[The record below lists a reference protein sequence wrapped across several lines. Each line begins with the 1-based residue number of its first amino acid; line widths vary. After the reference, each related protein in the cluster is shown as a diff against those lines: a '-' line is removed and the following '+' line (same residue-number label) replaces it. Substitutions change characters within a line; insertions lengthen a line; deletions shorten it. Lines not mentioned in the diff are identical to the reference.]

1 MAWGIN
7 MARPKRMRLSE
18 TGFRLRPAA
27 ILKMDLPQII
37 EGRRIVGVGF
47 EMPLKGCRDIGKPA
61 IAQCKAAVLK

>member
-1 MAWGIN
+1 
-7 MARPKRMRLSE
+7 MRLSE